1 MAINSDNTVIRA
13 AAILTNTDV
22 ASDVVVCEN
31 ATQLILYV
39 DFTKGSLTSA
49 TLTFQFSHDGAT
61 WFQETSEKTVTGV
74 STAYPRTHVLTAT
87 GTYRYALPAADF
99 AVRVLAKG
107 TGTVT
112 SSSLALR
119 IKRATA

>member
-1 MAINSDNTVIRA
+1 MSINSDSTIIRA
-13 AAILTNTDV
+13 AAILTTVDV
-22 ASDVVVCEN
+22 ASDVVQTEN
-31 ATQLILYV
+31 STQLIFYV

-61 WFQETSEKTVTGV
+61 WYQETSEKTTNGV
-74 STAYPRTHVLTAT
+74 ATAFLKTHTLDTT
-87 GTYRYALPAADF
+87 GTYRYAVPCADF
-99 AVRVLAKG
+99 AVRILAKG

-119 IKRATA
+119 VQRAVA